1 MTDFRLPPHASLVNK
16 GISIP
21 DESLRVLLT
30 ELVATYYC
38 MDMHERLIVEHM
50 LYGHA

>member
-1 MTDFRLPPHASLVNK
+1 MTDFRLPTHASLVNK
-16 GISIP
+16 GISNP

-30 ELVATYYC
+30 ELVATCYC
-38 MDMHERLIVEHM
+38 MDMHDWLIVEHP